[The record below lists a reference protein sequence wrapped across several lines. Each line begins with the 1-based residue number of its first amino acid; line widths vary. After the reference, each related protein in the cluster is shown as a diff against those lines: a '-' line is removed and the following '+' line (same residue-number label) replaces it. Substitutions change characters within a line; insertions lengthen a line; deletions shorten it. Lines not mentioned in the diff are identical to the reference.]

1 MLAHVPG
8 ANGAERAVLM
18 RTEAKC
24 WLLLTDVGVSIDVC
38 QQGQLREEAQTRWW
52 TETLGMR
59 EKSCC
64 KQRFQSFCLRARAR
78 PGAAAWLFIAALL
91 NATPAQKAPNHRGDC

>member
-24 WLLLTDVGVSIDVC
+24 WLLLTDVRVSIDVG
-38 QQGQLREEAQTRWW
+38 QQGRLGKEARTRRW
-52 TETLGMR
+52 TGKLGIR
-59 EKSCC
+59 EKEAGISNVRCVC
-64 KQRFQSFCLRARAR
+64 VHGRG
-78 PGAAAWLFIAALL
+78 PGAAWLFIAALL